1 MATSHT
7 QKFGFE
13 KEIFLTAGDEKKM
26 ITEMATHIRMD
37 TFVDLDVVSPRS
49 GKKIYTMLENLL
61 ISSRSTIKGQTDTM
75 WDSVYW
81 NDDNY
86 RPDKTTQILNDAYT
100 KMDIDAQKKLVEIYT
115 NTKKGGGRLESDY
128 LAGLKGSL
136 DIDLS
141 GHSSISKEDS
151 DKFYQET
158 KDHVEWNGEKFVPK
172 PMHLSKIN
180 LANFR
185 DTQLLQDKVVRV
197 KYTTAILSTPINFFQ
212 QEKLTPSHEW
222 QKLKNTV
229 EDLKKEI
236 YGTKIVTLTPF
247 SPEIGI
253 KFTLIIQFNVI

>member
-1 MATSHT
+1 ML
-7 QKFGFE
+7 Q
-13 KEIFLTAGDEKKM
+13 
-26 ITEMATHIRMD
+26 
-37 TFVDLDVVSPRS
+37 FVHGNPPFF
-49 GKKIYTMLENLL
+49 
-61 ISSRSTIKGQTDTM
+61 ISRLH
-75 WDSVYW
+75 Y
-81 NDDNY
+81 
-86 RPDKTTQILNDAYT
+86 
-100 KMDIDAQKKLVEIYT
+100 DAQKKLVEIYR
-115 NTKKGGGRLESDY
+115 NTKKGGGRLKSDY

-136 DIDLS
+136 DINLP

>member
-1 MATSHT
+1 
-7 QKFGFE
+7 
-13 KEIFLTAGDEKKM
+13 
-26 ITEMATHIRMD
+26 
-37 TFVDLDVVSPRS
+37 
-49 GKKIYTMLENLL
+49 
-61 ISSRSTIKGQTDTM
+61 
-75 WDSVYW
+75 
-81 NDDNY
+81 
-86 RPDKTTQILNDAYT
+86 
-100 KMDIDAQKKLVEIYT
+100 
-115 NTKKGGGRLESDY
+115 
-128 LAGLKGSL
+128 
-136 DIDLS
+136 
-141 GHSSISKEDS
+141 
-151 DKFYQET
+151 
-158 KDHVEWNGEKFVPK
+158 
-172 PMHLSKIN
+172 MHLSKIN